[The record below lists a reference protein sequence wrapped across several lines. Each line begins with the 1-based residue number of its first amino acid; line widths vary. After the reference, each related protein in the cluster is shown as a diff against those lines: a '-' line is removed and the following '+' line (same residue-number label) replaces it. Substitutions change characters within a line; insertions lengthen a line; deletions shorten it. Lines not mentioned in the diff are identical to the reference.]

1 MPYAVLDESTAAA
14 AFVTTQGAPLNSVGE
29 TLASLREELLAQL
42 LNRDDVTPA
51 RLDRWIN
58 WANRNVSSML
68 TLKECFGSSLI
79 SVVASQ
85 PFYLLPIQV
94 AWIKR
99 LSVSDAETYMVD
111 EGRELDMID
120 EAKYRTLPVE
130 DGEPTQYFRWR
141 RMAVL
146 WPTPET
152 DRSLSL
158 DYKVRFDDLVEETD
172 SPVLP
177 PEFHEA
183 ILLSA
188 VHRAYRSLK
197 DAANAQLA
205 YNDFLTCIR
214 PLQNTDAEETTAQ
227 NGTFR
232 PARHQRDLYRST

>member
-1 MPYAVLDESTAAA
+1 MLFRS
-14 AFVTTQGAPLNSVGE
+14 
-29 TLASLREELLAQL
+29 
-42 LNRDDVTPA
+42 
-51 RLDRWIN
+51 DRWIN
-58 WANRNVSSML
+58 WAYRNVGSML
-68 TLKECFGSSLI
+68 TVKECFGSSLV
-79 SVVASQ
+79 SVVEEQ

-99 LSVSDAETYMVD
+99 LSVSDAVTYVQ

-130 DGEPTQYFRWR
+130 TGEPTQYFRWR
-141 RMAVL
+141 RMLVL
-146 WPTPET
+146 WRTPEN
-152 DRSLSL
+152 DRDLAL
-158 DYKVRFDDLVEETD
+158 DYRVRFDDLAEETD

-188 VHRAYRSLK
+188 VHRGYRSLR
-197 DAANAQLA
+197 DHANAQLA

-214 PLQNTDAEETTAQ
+214 PLQNTDAEETVAQ

-232 PARHQRDLYRST
+232 PARSLRDTYRSQ